1 MAYSEAKV
9 IAGGLAHIPIII
21 GLFWFIRSYFNKRS
35 LNFEKKNTPVKTKP
49 IPKKVEKKAATPKR
63 VEDKVVL
70 PKKSE
75 NKVITPK
82 KVDKKTNSSSETEK
96 EVVSSKKVEESIS
109 EPKKVEITIDKSK
122 SQSKSEEPLSS
133 DIKTVPPKA
142 IENTK
147 IEQKTLKQMKH
158 ADVPVNTYRPK
169 TPFIGTVKENYSL
182 LKDGAIGRVN
192 HITFD
197 LSGGDPALNYVEGQS
212 VGIMAAGEDSNG
224 KPHKLRLY
232 SIASTRHGDNFE
244 GNTVSLCVRQLQYEK
259 DGQTINGICSTYLC
273 DIKPG
278 DKVKITGPV
287 GKEMLLPEEED
298 ANIVMLATGTG
309 IAPMRAYLRR
319 MFEPSEREKNNWNF
333 KGKAWLF
340 MGAPKSANLLY
351 EEDLQRYLQNFPDN
365 FKYTKAISREQQNI
379 KGGRMYIQDRVLES
393 ANELFNMIED
403 EKTHIYLCGL
413 KGMEPGIDEA
423 MTKAAE
429 EKGLNWSELRPQL
442 RKAGRWHV
450 ETY

>member
-1 MAYSEAKV
+1 MYSQAKV
-9 IAGGLAHIPIII
+9 IAGGLAHIPVVIAV
-21 GLFWFIRSYFNKRS
+21 FYFILTTFNKRA
-35 LNFEKKNTPVKTKP
+35 LKFVEEAKTKKP
-49 IPKKVEKKAATPKR
+49 EAKA
-63 VEDKVVL
+63 V
-70 PKKSE
+70 
-75 NKVITPK
+75 
-82 KVDKKTNSSSETEK
+82 
-96 EVVSSKKVEESIS
+96 
-109 EPKKVEITIDKSK
+109 EPKKVSV
-122 SQSKSEEPLSS
+122 S
-133 DIKTVPPKA
+133 
-142 IENTK
+142 K
-147 IEQKTLKQMKH
+147 IEAPKTEAPKTEAPKIVKKKH
-158 ADVPVNTYRPK
+158 ADVPVNIYRPK
-169 TPFIGTVKENYSL
+169 TPYEGTVIENYSL
-182 LKDGAIGRVN
+182 LKEGAIGRVN

-197 LSGGDPALNYVEGQS
+197 LKDSDPFLNYVEGQS
-212 VGIMAAGEDSNG
+212 IGIMPAGEDANG

-232 SIASTRHGDNFE
+232 SIASTRHGDDFN

-259 DGQTINGICSTYLC
+259 DGETINGVCSTYLC

-287 GKEMLLPEEED
+287 GKEMLLPDEED

-319 MFEPSEREKNNWNF
+319 MFEPTEKEKNKWNF

-351 EEDLQRYLQNFPDN
+351 EEDLQRYIAENPDN
-365 FKYTKAISREQQNI
+365 FKYTKAISREQQNT

-442 RKAGRWHV
+442 KKAGRWHV

>member
-1 MAYSEAKV
+1 MYSQAKV
-9 IAGGLAHIPIII
+9 IAGGLAHIPVVIAV
-21 GLFWFIRSYFNKRS
+21 FYFILTTFNKRA
-35 LNFEKKNTPVKTKP
+35 LKFVEEAKTKKP
-49 IPKKVEKKAATPKR
+49 EAKA
-63 VEDKVVL
+63 V
-70 PKKSE
+70 
-75 NKVITPK
+75 
-82 KVDKKTNSSSETEK
+82 
-96 EVVSSKKVEESIS
+96 
-109 EPKKVEITIDKSK
+109 EPKKVAVS
-122 SQSKSEEPLSS
+122 
-133 DIKTVPPKA
+133 
-142 IENTK
+142 K
-147 IEQKTLKQMKH
+147 IEAPKKEAPKTEAPKTEAPKTEAPKIVKKKH
-158 ADVPVNTYRPK
+158 ADVPVNIYRPK
-169 TPFIGTVKENYSL
+169 TPYEGTVIENYSL
-182 LKDGAIGRVN
+182 LKEGAIGRVN

-197 LSGGDPALNYVEGQS
+197 LKDSDPFLNYVEGQS
-212 VGIMAAGEDSNG
+212 IGIMPAGEDANG

-232 SIASTRHGDNFE
+232 SIASTRHGDDFN

-259 DGQTINGICSTYLC
+259 DGETINGVCSTYLC

-287 GKEMLLPEEED
+287 GKEMLLPDEED

-319 MFEPSEREKNNWNF
+319 MFEPTEKEKNKWNF

-351 EEDLQRYLQNFPDN
+351 EEDLQRYIAENPDN
-365 FKYTKAISREQQNI
+365 FKYTKAISREQQNT

-442 RKAGRWHV
+442 KKAGRWHV

>member
-1 MAYSEAKV
+1 MYSQAKV
-9 IAGGLAHIPIII
+9 IAGGLAHIPVVIAV
-21 GLFWFIRSYFNKRS
+21 FYFILTTFNKRALKFVEEAKTKKPDS
-35 LNFEKKNTPVKTKP
+35 KTVEEKKPVVSKAENSKIEAPKT
-49 IPKKVEKKAATPKR
+49 ETS
-63 VEDKVVL
+63 KVV
-70 PKKSE
+70 KK
-75 NKVITPK
+75 
-82 KVDKKTNSSSETEK
+82 
-96 EVVSSKKVEESIS
+96 
-109 EPKKVEITIDKSK
+109 
-122 SQSKSEEPLSS
+122 
-133 DIKTVPPKA
+133 
-142 IENTK
+142 
-147 IEQKTLKQMKH
+147 KH
-158 ADVPVNTYRPK
+158 ADVPVNIYRPK
-169 TPFIGTVKENYSL
+169 TPFEGTVIDNYSL

-197 LSGGDPALNYVEGQS
+197 LKDSDPFLNYVEGQS
-212 VGIMAAGEDSNG
+212 IGIMPAGEDANG

-232 SIASTRHGDNFE
+232 SIASTRHGDNFN

-259 DGQTINGICSTYLC
+259 DGETINGVCSTYLC
-273 DIKPG
+273 NIKPG

-287 GKEMLLPEEED
+287 GKEMLLPDEED

-319 MFEPSEREKNNWNF
+319 MFEPTEKEKNKWNF

-351 EEDLQRYLQNFPDN
+351 EEDLQRYLTDYPDN
-365 FKYTKAISREQQNI
+365 FKYTKAISREQQNT

-442 RKAGRWHV
+442 KKAGRWHV

>member
-1 MAYSEAKV
+1 MYSQAKV
-9 IAGGLAHIPIII
+9 IAGGLAHIPVVIAV
-21 GLFWFIRSYFNKRS
+21 FYFILTTFNKRA
-35 LNFEKKNTPVKTKP
+35 LKFVEEAKTKKP
-49 IPKKVEKKAATPKR
+49 EAKAVEPKKAA
-63 VEDKVVL
+63 
-70 PKKSE
+70 
-75 NKVITPK
+75 
-82 KVDKKTNSSSETEK
+82 
-96 EVVSSKKVEESIS
+96 VS
-109 EPKKVEITIDKSK
+109 
-122 SQSKSEEPLSS
+122 
-133 DIKTVPPKA
+133 
-142 IENTK
+142 K
-147 IEQKTLKQMKH
+147 IEAPKTEAPKTEAPKIVKKKH
-158 ADVPVNTYRPK
+158 ADVPVNIYRPK
-169 TPFIGTVKENYSL
+169 TPYEGTVIENYSL
-182 LKDGAIGRVN
+182 LKEGAIGRVN

-197 LSGGDPALNYVEGQS
+197 LKDSDPFLNYVEGQS
-212 VGIMAAGEDSNG
+212 IGIMPAGEDANG

-232 SIASTRHGDNFE
+232 SIASTRHGDDFN

-259 DGQTINGICSTYLC
+259 DGETINGVCSTYLC

-287 GKEMLLPEEED
+287 GKEMLLPDEED

-319 MFEPSEREKNNWNF
+319 MFEPTEKEKNKWNF

-351 EEDLQRYLQNFPDN
+351 EEDLQRYIAENPDN
-365 FKYTKAISREQQNI
+365 FKYTKAISREQQNT

-442 RKAGRWHV
+442 KKAGRWHV

>member
-1 MAYSEAKV
+1 MYSQAKV
-9 IAGGLAHIPIII
+9 IAGGLAHIPVIIAV
-21 GLFWFIRSYFNKRS
+21 FYFILTTFNKRALKS
-35 LNFEKKNTPVKTKP
+35 VEETKTKKP
-49 IPKKVEKKAATPKR
+49 EPKVE
-63 VEDKVVL
+63 
-70 PKKSE
+70 
-75 NKVITPK
+75 
-82 KVDKKTNSSSETEK
+82 
-96 EVVSSKKVEESIS
+96 
-109 EPKKVEITIDKSK
+109 EPKKVAVSK
-122 SQSKSEEPLSS
+122 TEAP
-133 DIKTVPPKA
+133 KTEA
-142 IENTK
+142 TK
-147 IEQKTLKQMKH
+147 VLKKKH
-158 ADVPVNTYRPK
+158 SDVPVNIYRPK
-169 TPFIGTVKENYSL
+169 TPYEGTVIENYSL
-182 LKDGAIGRVN
+182 LKEGAIGRVN

-197 LSGGDPALNYVEGQS
+197 LKDSDPFLNYIEGQS
-212 VGIMAAGEDSNG
+212 IGIMPAGEDANG

-232 SIASTRHGDNFE
+232 SIASTRHGDDFN

-259 DGQTINGICSTYLC
+259 DGETINGVCSTYLC

-287 GKEMLLPEEED
+287 GKEMLLPDEED

-319 MFEPSEREKNNWNF
+319 MFEATERGKNNWNF

-351 EEDLQRYLQNFPDN
+351 EEDFQRYLAEYPEN
-365 FKYTKAISREQQNI
+365 FKYTKAISREEQNAN
-379 KGGRMYIQDRVLES
+379 GGRMYIQDRVLES

-423 MTKAAE
+423 MTKAAQ

-442 RKAGRWHV
+442 KKAGRWHV

>member
-1 MAYSEAKV
+1 MYSQAKV
-9 IAGGLAHIPIII
+9 IAGGLAHIPVVIAV
-21 GLFWFIRSYFNKRS
+21 FYFILTTFNKRA
-35 LNFEKKNTPVKTKP
+35 LKFVEEAKTKKP
-49 IPKKVEKKAATPKR
+49 
-63 VEDKVVL
+63 
-70 PKKSE
+70 
-75 NKVITPK
+75 
-82 KVDKKTNSSSETEK
+82 
-96 EVVSSKKVEESIS
+96 
-109 EPKKVEITIDKSK
+109 
-122 SQSKSEEPLSS
+122 QSKAVEP
-133 DIKTVPPKA
+133 IKPAVSKA
-142 IENTK
+142 ENSK
-147 IEQKTLKQMKH
+147 IEVPKTTTSTVAKKKH
-158 ADVPVNTYRPK
+158 ADVPVNIYRPK
-169 TPFIGTVKENYSL
+169 TPYEGTVIENYSL

-197 LSGGDPALNYVEGQS
+197 LKDSDPFLNYVEGQS
-212 VGIMAAGEDSNG
+212 IGIMPAGEDANG

-232 SIASTRHGDNFE
+232 SIASTRHGDDFN

-259 DGQTINGICSTYLC
+259 DGETINGVCSTYLC

-287 GKEMLLPEEED
+287 GKEMLLPNEED

-319 MFEPSEREKNNWNF
+319 MFEPTEKEKNKWNF

-351 EEDLQRYLQNFPDN
+351 EEDLQRYLADNPDN
-365 FKYTKAISREQQNI
+365 FKYTKAISREQQNT

-442 RKAGRWHV
+442 KKAGRWHV

>member
-1 MAYSEAKV
+1 MYSQAKV
-9 IAGGLAHIPIII
+9 IAGGLAHIPVVIAV
-21 GLFWFIRSYFNKRS
+21 FYFILTTFNKRA
-35 LNFEKKNTPVKTKP
+35 LKF
-49 IPKKVEKKAATPKR
+49 
-63 VEDKVVL
+63 
-70 PKKSE
+70 
-75 NKVITPK
+75 
-82 KVDKKTNSSSETEK
+82 
-96 EVVSSKKVEESIS
+96 VEESKTKKPESKAVEIKKTAVS
-109 EPKKVEITIDKSK
+109 KVENS
-122 SQSKSEEPLSS
+122 
-133 DIKTVPPKA
+133 
-142 IENTK
+142 K
-147 IEQKTLKQMKH
+147 IEAPKTETSKVVKKKH
-158 ADVPVNTYRPK
+158 ADVPVNIYRPK
-169 TPFIGTVKENYSL
+169 TPFEGTVIENYSL
-182 LKDGAIGRVN
+182 LKEGAIGRVN

-197 LSGGDPALNYVEGQS
+197 LKDSDPFLNYVEGQS
-212 VGIMAAGEDSNG
+212 IGIMPAGEDANG

-232 SIASTRHGDNFE
+232 SIASTRHGDDFN

-259 DGQTINGICSTYLC
+259 DGETINGVCSTYLC

-287 GKEMLLPEEED
+287 GKEMLLPDEED

-319 MFEPSEREKNNWNF
+319 MFEPTEKEKNKWNF

-351 EEDLQRYLQNFPDN
+351 EEDLQRYIAENPDN
-365 FKYTKAISREQQNI
+365 FKYTKAISREQQNT

-429 EKGLNWSELRPQL
+429 EKGLNWAELRPQL
-442 RKAGRWHV
+442 KKAGRWHV

>member
-1 MAYSEAKV
+1 
-9 IAGGLAHIPIII
+9 
-21 GLFWFIRSYFNKRS
+21 
-35 LNFEKKNTPVKTKP
+35 
-49 IPKKVEKKAATPKR
+49 
-63 VEDKVVL
+63 
-70 PKKSE
+70 
-75 NKVITPK
+75 
-82 KVDKKTNSSSETEK
+82 
-96 EVVSSKKVEESIS
+96 
-109 EPKKVEITIDKSK
+109 
-122 SQSKSEEPLSS
+122 
-133 DIKTVPPKA
+133 
-142 IENTK
+142 
-147 IEQKTLKQMKH
+147 MKH

-169 TPFIGTVKENYSL
+169 TPFTGTVKENYSL

-197 LSGGDPALNYVEGQS
+197 LSGGDPFLNYVEGQS
-212 VGIMAAGEDSNG
+212 IGIMADGEDANG

-232 SIASTRHGDNFE
+232 SIASTRHGDDFE
-244 GNTVSLCVRQLQYEK
+244 GKTVSLCVRQLQYEK
-259 DGQTINGICSTYLC
+259 DGQTVNGVCSTYLC

-287 GKEMLLPEEED
+287 GKEMLLPEDEE

-309 IAPMRAYLRR
+309 IAPMRAYLRK

-333 KGKAWLF
+333 RGKAWLF

-351 EEDLQRYLQNFPDN
+351 EEDLQRYLAKYPDN
-365 FKYTKAISREQQNI
+365 FKYTKAISREQQNA
-379 KGGRMYIQDRVLES
+379 KGGRMYIQDRVTES

-423 MTKAAE
+423 MTKAAN

>member
-1 MAYSEAKV
+1 MYSQAKV
-9 IAGGLAHIPIII
+9 IAGGLAHIPVVIAV
-21 GLFWFIRSYFNKRS
+21 FYFILTTFNKRA
-35 LNFEKKNTPVKTKP
+35 LKF
-49 IPKKVEKKAATPKR
+49 
-63 VEDKVVL
+63 
-70 PKKSE
+70 
-75 NKVITPK
+75 
-82 KVDKKTNSSSETEK
+82 
-96 EVVSSKKVEESIS
+96 VEESKTKKPEAKAV
-109 EPKKVEITIDKSK
+109 EPKKVAVSNIEA
-122 SQSKSEEPLSS
+122 P
-133 DIKTVPPKA
+133 KTEAPKTEVP
-142 IENTK
+142 K
-147 IEQKTLKQMKH
+147 IVKKKH
-158 ADVPVNTYRPK
+158 ADVPVNIYRPK
-169 TPFIGTVKENYSL
+169 TPYEGTVIENYSL
-182 LKDGAIGRVN
+182 LKEGAIGRVN

-197 LSGGDPALNYVEGQS
+197 LKDSDPFLNYVEGQS
-212 VGIMAAGEDSNG
+212 IGIMPAGEDANG

-232 SIASTRHGDNFE
+232 SIASTRHGDDFN

-259 DGQTINGICSTYLC
+259 DGETINGVCSTYLC

-287 GKEMLLPEEED
+287 GKEMLLPDEED

-319 MFEPSEREKNNWNF
+319 MFEPTEKEKNKWNF

-351 EEDLQRYLQNFPDN
+351 EEDLQRYLVDNPDN
-365 FKYTKAISREQQNI
+365 FKYTKAISREQQNT

-403 EKTHIYLCGL
+403 EKTHIYICGL

-442 RKAGRWHV
+442 KKAGRWHV

>member
-1 MAYSEAKV
+1 MVYSQAKV
-9 IAGGLAHIPIII
+9 IAGGLAHIPIVI
-21 GLFWFIRSYFNKRS
+21 GLFYLIMTFFNKRAIDYAEA
-35 LNFEKKNTPVKTKP
+35 NK
-49 IPKKVEKKAATPKR
+49 PKKVEKKV
-63 VEDKVVL
+63 VETKV
-70 PKKSE
+70 
-75 NKVITPK
+75 KVK
-82 KVDKKTNSSSETEK
+82 ESSSVSSETKTEAP
-96 EVVSSKKVEESIS
+96 SKLENTS
-109 EPKKVEITIDKSK
+109 IDKK
-122 SQSKSEEPLSS
+122 PMK
-133 DIKTVPPKA
+133 K
-142 IENTK
+142 
-147 IEQKTLKQMKH
+147 KH
-158 ADVPVNTYRPK
+158 ADVPVNIYRPK
-169 TPFIGTVKENYSL
+169 TPFEGTVTGNYSL
-182 LKDGAIGRVN
+182 LKEGAIGRVN

-197 LSGGDPALNYVEGQS
+197 LKESDPFLNYVEGQS
-212 VGIMAAGEDSNG
+212 IGIMPAGEDANG

-232 SIASTRHGDNFE
+232 SIASTRHGDDFE

-259 DGQTINGICSTYLC
+259 DGETINGVCSSYLC

-287 GKEMLLPEEED
+287 GKEMLLPDEED

-319 MFEPSEREKNNWNF
+319 MFEATEKEKNKWNF

-351 EEDLQRYLQNFPDN
+351 EEDLQRYLENYPDN
-365 FKYTKAISREQQNI
+365 FKYTKAISREQQNT

-393 ANELFNMIED
+393 ANEIFNMIED

-429 EKGLNWSELRPQL
+429 EKGLNWAELRPQL
-442 RKAGRWHV
+442 KKAGRWHV

>member
-1 MAYSEAKV
+1 MYSQAKV
-9 IAGGLAHIPIII
+9 IAGGLAHIPVVIAV
-21 GLFWFIRSYFNKRS
+21 FYFILTTFNKRA
-35 LNFEKKNTPVKTKP
+35 LKFVEEAKTKKP
-49 IPKKVEKKAATPKR
+49 EAKAVETKKVA
-63 VEDKVVL
+63 
-70 PKKSE
+70 
-75 NKVITPK
+75 
-82 KVDKKTNSSSETEK
+82 
-96 EVVSSKKVEESIS
+96 VS
-109 EPKKVEITIDKSK
+109 
-122 SQSKSEEPLSS
+122 
-133 DIKTVPPKA
+133 
-142 IENTK
+142 K
-147 IEQKTLKQMKH
+147 IEAPKTEAPKTEAPKIVKKKH
-158 ADVPVNTYRPK
+158 ADVPVNIYRPK
-169 TPFIGTVKENYSL
+169 TPYEGTVIENYSL
-182 LKDGAIGRVN
+182 LKEGAIGRVN

-197 LSGGDPALNYVEGQS
+197 LKDSDPFLNYVEGQS
-212 VGIMAAGEDSNG
+212 IGIMPAGEDANG

-232 SIASTRHGDNFE
+232 SIASTRHGDDFN

-259 DGQTINGICSTYLC
+259 DGETINGVCSTYLC

-287 GKEMLLPEEED
+287 GKEMLLPDEED

-319 MFEPSEREKNNWNF
+319 MFEPTEKEKNKWNF

-351 EEDLQRYLQNFPDN
+351 EEDLQRYIADNPDN
-365 FKYTKAISREQQNI
+365 FKYTKAISREQQNT

-442 RKAGRWHV
+442 KKAGRWHV

>member
-1 MAYSEAKV
+1 MYSQAKV
-9 IAGGLAHIPIII
+9 IAGGLAHIPVVIAV
-21 GLFWFIRSYFNKRS
+21 FYFILTTFNKRA
-35 LNFEKKNTPVKTKP
+35 LKF
-49 IPKKVEKKAATPKR
+49 
-63 VEDKVVL
+63 
-70 PKKSE
+70 
-75 NKVITPK
+75 
-82 KVDKKTNSSSETEK
+82 
-96 EVVSSKKVEESIS
+96 VEESKS
-109 EPKKVEITIDKSK
+109 KKPEAKAVEPKKVTVSK
-122 SQSKSEEPLSS
+122 TEAP
-133 DIKTVPPKA
+133 KTEAPKTEA
-142 IENTK
+142 PK
-147 IEQKTLKQMKH
+147 IVKKKH
-158 ADVPVNTYRPK
+158 ADVPVNIYRPK
-169 TPFIGTVKENYSL
+169 TPYEGTVIENYSL
-182 LKDGAIGRVN
+182 LKEGAIGRVN

-197 LSGGDPALNYVEGQS
+197 LKDSDPFLNYVEGQS
-212 VGIMAAGEDSNG
+212 IGIMPAGEDANG

-232 SIASTRHGDNFE
+232 SIASTRHGDDFN
-244 GNTVSLCVRQLQYEK
+244 GNTVSLCVRRLQYEK
-259 DGQTINGICSTYLC
+259 DGETINGVCSTYLC

-298 ANIVMLATGTG
+298 SNIVMLATGTG

-319 MFEPSEREKNNWNF
+319 MFEPTEKEKNNWNF

-351 EEDLQRYLQNFPDN
+351 EEDLQRYIAENPDN
-365 FKYTKAISREQQNI
+365 FKYTKAISREQQNT

-393 ANELFNMIED
+393 ANELFNKIED

-442 RKAGRWHV
+442 KKAGRWHV
-450 ETY
+450 ETN